1 MKKLL
6 VRILATIGA
15 WVVIM
20 AIFGLLS
27 SLMSRQHVPDRVVLE
42 LDLGQGLVEHLP
54 TGSVAALMF
63 GQIRTTRD
71 VVDALERAAQDE
83 RVVGLLA
90 RITPAGLGLAQLQEI
105 RDAVRLFRAQGKPAL
120 AYADSLGGIG
130 PGNGVY
136 YLATA
141 FDDIYIQPSGGVGLT
156 GLMFESVFFQGT
168 LEKLGIEPRF
178 GVRGKYKNAVNLY
191 TERHYTPAHKEAVQS
206 LMDSQFGQLVNGIAE
221 SRSLDQDEIR
231 ALMSS
236 GPFLAQDALQAKLV
250 DGLAYRDEVY
260 QTMAERT
267 GPEAER
273 LSLFTYLDRAGR
285 PHTEG
290 DAIALV
296 YGVGIV
302 QSGKTSFNPVFGGPV
317 MGADTVASAF
327 RHAIDDTEVRAIVF
341 RVDSQGGSPLASD
354 TIWRETLR
362 ARQAGKPVIVSMG
375 NVAGSGGYFIAM
387 AADKIVAQP
396 GTITGSIGVF
406 GGKML
411 TARLSEK
418 IGLSSDEVHTSENA
432 TMWSSN
438 LDFSPAQWAKFN
450 QQLDWIYHD
459 FTTKVAQGRQL
470 DHEHVLSVAEGR
482 VWTGQDAKTHGLV
495 DELGGFP
502 VALRLAKQAAGI
514 APEAAVEVRL
524 FPRQRPLSAHLL
536 DRMLGRDSE
545 DAASA
550 SGQAVRSSLRAL
562 QPLVRL
568 AHDLGLGPDPG
579 VLTMPEWATGVE
591 W

>member
-1 MKKLL
+1 MKKFL
-6 VRILATIGA
+6 VRVLATIGA

-20 AIFGLLS
+20 TIFGLLS
-27 SLMSRQHVPDRVVLE
+27 SLMSRQHVPDSVVLE
-42 LDLGQGLVEHLP
+42 MHLGQGLVEYLP
-54 TGSVAALMF
+54 ANPVAGLMF
-63 GQIRTTRD
+63 DKTHTTRD

-90 RITPAGLGLAQLQEI
+90 RITPASLGLAQIQEI
-105 RDAVRLFRAQGKPAL
+105 RDAVHLFRAQGKPAL
-120 AYADSLGGIG
+120 AYAESLGGFG

-141 FDDIYIQPSGGVGLT
+141 FDEIYIQASGGVGLT
-156 GLMFESVFFQGT
+156 GLMFESTFFQGT
-168 LEKLGIEPRF
+168 LEKLGIEPRIGF
-178 GVRGKYKNAVNLY
+178 RGKYKNAVNLY
-191 TERHYTPAHKEAVQS
+191 TQRKYTPPHKEAVQRV
-206 LMDSQFGQLVNGIAE
+206 MDSQFDQLVRGIAQA
-221 SRSLDQDEIR
+221 RDLDEDQVR
-231 ALMSS
+231 ALIDT
-236 GPFLAQDALQAKLV
+236 GPFLAQDALQAQLV

-260 QTMAERT
+260 DTITERT
-267 GPEAER
+267 GQEAAR

-290 DAIALV
+290 DSIALI

-302 QSGKTSFNPVFGGPV
+302 QSGKTSYDPLFGGPT
-317 MGADTVASAF
+317 MGADTVAAAF
-327 RHAIDDTEVRAIVF
+327 RRAVADTEVRAIIF
-341 RVDSQGGSPLASD
+341 RVDSRGGSPIASD
-354 TIWRETLR
+354 TIWRETIR
-362 ARQAGKPVIVSMG
+362 AKQAGKPVIVSMG
-375 NVAGSGGYFIAM
+375 NVAGSGGYFIAT

-411 TARLSEK
+411 TARLAEK
-418 IGLSSDEVHTSENA
+418 IGLSSDEVHTSDNA

-450 QQLDWIYHD
+450 QQLDWIYDD
-459 FTTKVAQGRQL
+459 FTTKVAQGRKL
-470 DHEHVLSVAEGR
+470 DHQHVLSVAEGR
-482 VWTGQDAKTHGLV
+482 IWTGEDAKAHGLV

-502 VALRLAKQAAGI
+502 AALRLAKEAAGI
-514 APEAAVEVRL
+514 AQDAPVQVRL
-524 FPRQRPLSAHLL
+524 FPRERSFAAILLSRLL
-536 DRMLGRDSE
+536 DE
-545 DAASA
+545 DIEDQVYAPGAAL
-550 SGQAVRSSLRAL
+550 RPTLRAL

-579 VLTMPEWATGVE
+579 VLTMPKWAMGVE